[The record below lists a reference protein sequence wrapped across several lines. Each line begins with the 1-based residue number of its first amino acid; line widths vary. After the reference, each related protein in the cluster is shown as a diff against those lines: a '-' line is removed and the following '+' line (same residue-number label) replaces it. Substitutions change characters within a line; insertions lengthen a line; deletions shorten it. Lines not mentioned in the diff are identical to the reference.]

1 MYCGLRSRSHTV
13 YTLDMTIK
21 LGSRAESRLREGFA
35 LDRRYAFLMGF
46 PQADKESAIL
56 DVARIFSKAGIPYAI
71 MGGVAVQVH
80 TEEPRTTLDLDIALR
95 SKADVPDAALRAAG
109 FKHEG
114 TFEFSDNWRAPG
126 PLPRKQRTAVQFS
139 ADALTADAVQ
149 HAGTVTVGGMKVS
162 VVSPEDLVLL
172 KLAAALEPRR
182 RRSKR
187 ISDYGDIVRLLEEHP
202 GLSHQFTGIEAQ
214 LAAIRSML

>member
-1 MYCGLRSRSHTV
+1 
-13 YTLDMTIK
+13 MTTRLK
-21 LGSRAESRLREGFA
+21 SRAESRLREGFA
-35 LDRRYAFLMGF
+35 LDRRYAFLMGL

-56 DVARIFSKAGIPYAI
+56 EVARIFEEAGVPYAI

-95 SKADVPDAALRAAG
+95 SQSDVPAAALLAAG
-109 FKHEG
+109 FKHEH

-139 ADALTADAVQ
+139 ADALTAEAVDR
-149 HAGTVTVGGMKVS
+149 AGTVMLGGMEIP
-162 VVSPEDLVLL
+162 VVSPRDLVLL

-182 RRSKR
+182 RKSKR

-202 GLSHQFTGIEAQ
+202 GLMKQFQGIEAD
-214 LAAIRSML
+214 LAAIRTML

>member
-1 MYCGLRSRSHTV
+1 
-13 YTLDMTIK
+13 
-21 LGSRAESRLREGFA
+21 
-35 LDRRYAFLMGF
+35 MGF

-56 DVARIFSKAGIPYAI
+56 DIAKIFDKAGIPYAI

-80 TEEPRTTLDLDIALR
+80 TQEPRTTLDLDIALR
-95 SKADVPDAALRAAG
+95 SKGDVPTEALLAAG

-139 ADALTADAVQ
+139 ADALTAEAVD
-149 HAGTVTVGGMKVS
+149 HAGTVTLEGVEIS
-162 VVSPEDLVLL
+162 VVSPGDLVLL

-182 RRSKR
+182 RKSKR
-187 ISDYGDIVRLLEEHP
+187 ISDYGDIVRLLEEHSDLNGKFP
-202 GLSHQFTGIEAQ
+202 GIEAS
-214 LAAIRSML
+214 LSRIRSML